1 MNIIRNM
8 NIEKSLSQSVKFEK
22 VLTTIN
28 SLKKNKGSLSQIVPA
43 KTLDKHLFS
52 ATSEPCLTEI
62 L

>member
-1 MNIIRNM
+1 M
-8 NIEKSLSQSVKFEK
+8 NIEKSLSQPVKFEK

-28 SLKKNKGSLSQIVPA
+28 SLKKNKGSLSHIVPA

-52 ATSEPCLTEI
+52 ASFSPCLTEI

>member
-1 MNIIRNM
+1 M